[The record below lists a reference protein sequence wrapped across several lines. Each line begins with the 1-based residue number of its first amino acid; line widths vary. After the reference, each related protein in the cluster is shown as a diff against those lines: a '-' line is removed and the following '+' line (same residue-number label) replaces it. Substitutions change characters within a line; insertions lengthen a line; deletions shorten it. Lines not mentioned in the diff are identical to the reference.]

1 MPRMLRA
8 PGLPIAFQDGTLHCM
23 STVAE
28 IESAIERLQPSEV
41 TQLTAWLNE
50 YQQMIHASAE
60 VFSMYDR
67 EEASCKKPSAENS
80 G

>member
-1 MPRMLRA
+1 
-8 PGLPIAFQDGTLHCM
+8 M
-23 STVAE
+23 SSVAE

-50 YQQMIHASAE
+50 YQQMIHAGAE
-60 VFSMYDR
+60 IFSMYDR
-67 EEASCKKPSAENS
+67 EEASCQKPPEENS